1 MDSQSKYIS
10 TAYYIINRYR
20 NILSTKK
27 IGFKIMDGPKNLNSL
42 LCELSVFH
50 VEDMHY
56 PQVAKR
62 IIISEIYKIL
72 DIPQPSE

>member
-1 MDSQSKYIS
+1 
-10 TAYYIINRYR
+10 
-20 NILSTKK
+20 
-27 IGFKIMDGPKNLNSL
+27 MDGPKNLNSL